1 MGDFEAGAHPLPDL
15 AALLREERPTAGQLM
30 VLDHLAACARCQQ
43 EFLLLVGVDNE
54 LREAAQA
61 PFPQADELPAL
72 PALPPPELV
81 PQRSRAPVRRTAPH
95 RNRLLAAAAAVA
107 VAVAVAVGT
116 VLWPALRPDAPGT
129 GAAGGVPPA
138 AGVPLVPVGA
148 LAGSRTLVGGE
159 AHMEGNGAAQQMVVT
174 VHGLA
179 PVTAAHYE
187 LWLLDPAD
195 ARMLAVGVLPPGGT
209 ARYSLPQATVRT
221 YRAIEVSE
229 EPNDGNPAHSTISL
243 LRGYLPD

>member
-1 MGDFEAGAHPLPDL
+1 MGDFETGAHPLPDL

-30 VLDHLAACARCQQ
+30 VLDHLAACGPCQQ

-81 PQRSRAPVRRTAPH
+81 PKRSRAPVRHAAPH

-107 VAVAVAVGT
+107 VAVAVGT
-116 VLWPALRPDAPGT
+116 ALWPALRPDAPGT
-129 GAAGGVPPA
+129 GAAAGVPPA

-159 AHMEGNGAAQQMVVT
+159 AHMEGYGAAQQMVVT

-209 ARYSLPQATVRT
+209 ARYPLPQATVRA

>member
-81 PQRSRAPVRRTAPH
+81 PQRSRAPVRRAAPH

-107 VAVAVAVGT
+107 VAVAGGT
-116 VLWPALRPDAPGT
+116 ALWPALRPDAPGT
-129 GAAGGVPPA
+129 GAA
-138 AGVPLVPVGA
+138 AGVPARG
-148 LAGSRTLVGGE
+148 RR
-159 AHMEGNGAAQQMVVT
+159 
-174 VHGLA
+174 
-179 PVTAAHYE
+179 
-187 LWLLDPAD
+187 PA
-195 ARMLAVGVLPPGGT
+195 RPG
-209 ARYSLPQATVRT
+209 RRPRRQPHPR
-221 YRAIEVSE
+221 R
-229 EPNDGNPAHSTISL
+229 
-243 LRGYLPD
+243 R